1 MSLHNSTNREPNGLF
16 YLVDLIGIEREAF
29 TAFPTNSK
37 PSEAGLNLRGGTAKQ
52 SAVFDRDECSGRKRS
67 VRMLIPTRSS

>member
-29 TAFPTNSK
+29 TAFFYK
-37 PSEAGLNLRGGTAKQ
+37 FKAQ
-52 SAVFDRDECSGRKRS
+52 RKR
-67 VRMLIPTRSS
+67 V

>member
-1 MSLHNSTNREPNGLF
+1 MSLHNSTIIENRYGLF

-37 PSEAGLNLRGGTAKQ
+37 PSEAGLNLRGGTAERN
-52 SAVFDRDECSGRKRS
+52 AVFDDSLKLAAETESSGC
-67 VRMLIPTRSS
+67 